1 MLSETRIAAAFSD
14 FDVVLYDLDLNQLQ
28 QINLVNM
35 TPGDEV
41 MRMVRISDVQIMCFS
56 NEGAINVLDINTL
69 EEQKSGTIFSL
80 KNEDYIDLL
89 LIKSREFFLF
99 TIER

>member
-41 MRMVRISDVQIMCFS
+41 MRMVRISDV
-56 NEGAINVLDINTL
+56 
-69 EEQKSGTIFSL
+69 
-80 KNEDYIDLL
+80 
-89 LIKSREFFLF
+89 
-99 TIER
+99 

>member
-69 EEQKSGTIFSL
+69 EE
-80 KNEDYIDLL
+80 
-89 LIKSREFFLF
+89 
-99 TIER
+99 

>member
-56 NEGAINVLDINTL
+56 NEGAINFLDINTL

-80 KNEDYIDLL
+80 KNDDYIDLL